1 MKNICLLCFTLFVF
15 LLWAGEPSALEVS
28 MEGDKLTVHAEQV
41 RLQAILAR
49 IADLG
54 VNVRIDAEIN
64 PVVSASFN
72 DRDLQK
78 GLASIL
84 KSTNHVLVW
93 KSVEGPL
100 GPMQRL
106 AEIQVF
112 RPGKKGLMKSL
123 AERSNLS
130 IEKDPR
136 SGALYVANEILLRLQ
151 PGMTPEA
158 FMALLKQW
166 GATVVDSYPPLALYR
181 IRVPDGTDVPT
192 LAEKISRH
200 PGLARAEPNFAYPI
214 APPYPSGHEGTAPLH
229 HRGESSGA
237 GTAPIA
243 ILDSGLSPDAGLD
256 DHVLA
261 SLDAFETAEPI
272 SDPLGHGTQM
282 ALVASGVV
290 KPHGVSVEGDFDNP
304 IIPIRAFDEKGYT
317 SNHTIMRSVDFALEN
332 GARVMS
338 LSWGA
343 ETDSVFLGEAFRY
356 AESKGMIILASAGN
370 EPTGKPFYPAAYSSV
385 IGVGALGPDGQ
396 RWEKSN
402 YGEFVT
408 LAAPGFATLPVGY
421 EGEPGTYAGTSI
433 SAAYAAN
440 RIASY
445 LSENPEASVEEILR
459 SFRTKD

>member
-1 MKNICLLCFTLFVF
+1 MKKICLLCCTLLAFF
-15 LLWAGEPSALEVS
+15 LWAWETAALEVS
-28 MEGDKLTVHAEQV
+28 MEGDRLSVHADQV
-41 RLQAILAR
+41 HLQAILAR

-54 VNVRIDAEIN
+54 VKVRIDAEIN
-64 PVVSASFN
+64 PVVSASFD

-84 KSTNHVLVW
+84 KSTNHALLW
-93 KSVEGPL
+93 KSVDGPL
-100 GPMQRL
+100 GSIQRL

-112 RPGKKGLMKSL
+112 RPGKKRLMKPL
-123 AERSNLS
+123 VERSNLS
-130 IEKDPR
+130 IVKDPR
-136 SGALYVANEILLRLQ
+136 SGALYVANEILLRLE

-166 GATVVDSYPPLALYR
+166 GATVVDSYPPLALYKV
-181 IRVPDGTDVPT
+181 RVPDGTDVPA
-192 LAEKISRH
+192 LAEQISRH
-200 PGLARAEPNFAYPI
+200 PGLAKAEPNFAYPI
-214 APPYPSGHEGTAPLH
+214 APPYTSEQGAAPLH
-229 HRGESSGA
+229 RRGESSGA

-304 IIPIRAFDEKGYT
+304 IIPIKAFDENGYT
-317 SNHTIMRSVDFALEN
+317 TNHAVMRSIDFALAN

-343 ETDSVFLGEAFRY
+343 ETDSAFLGEAFRY
-356 AESKGMIILASAGN
+356 AESKDMIILASAGN
-370 EPTGKPFYPAAYSSV
+370 EPTGKAIYPAAYSSV
-385 IGVGALGPDGQ
+385 IGVGALGPDGE

-402 YGEFVT
+402 YGDFVT

-421 EGEPGTYAGTSI
+421 KGDPGTYAGTSI
-433 SAAYAAN
+433 STAYVAN
-440 RIASY
+440 MVANYLAPSSRRIERPRPIPFS
-445 LSENPEASVEEILR
+445 
-459 SFRTKD
+459 

>member
-1 MKNICLLCFTLFVF
+1 MKKICLLCCTLPAFF
-15 LLWAGEPSALEVS
+15 LWAWETAALEVS
-28 MEGDKLTVHAEQV
+28 MEGDRLSVHADQV
-41 RLQAILAR
+41 HLQAILAR
-49 IADLG
+49 IAGLG
-54 VNVRIDAEIN
+54 VKVRIDAEIN
-64 PVVSASFN
+64 PVVSASFD

-84 KSTNHVLVW
+84 KSTNHALLW

-100 GPMQRL
+100 GSIQRL

-112 RPGKKGLMKSL
+112 RPGKKRLMKPL
-123 AERSNLS
+123 VERSNLS
-130 IEKDPR
+130 IVKDPR
-136 SGALYVANEILLRLQ
+136 SGALYVANEILLRLE

-166 GATVVDSYPPLALYR
+166 GATVVDSYPPLALYKV
-181 IRVPDGTDVPT
+181 RVPDGTDVPA
-192 LAEKISRH
+192 LAEQISRH
-200 PGLARAEPNFAYPI
+200 PGLAKAEPNFAYPI
-214 APPYPSGHEGTAPLH
+214 APPYTSEQGAAPLH
-229 HRGESSGA
+229 RRGESSGA
-237 GTAPIA
+237 GTVPIA

-304 IIPIRAFDEKGYT
+304 IIPIKAFDENGYT
-317 SNHTIMRSVDFALEN
+317 TNHAVMRSIDFALAN

-343 ETDSVFLGEAFRY
+343 ETDSAFLGEAFRY
-356 AESKGMIILASAGN
+356 AESKDMIILASAGN
-370 EPTGKPFYPAAYSSV
+370 EPTGKAIYPAAYSSV
-385 IGVGALGPDGQ
+385 IGVGALGPDGE

-402 YGEFVT
+402 YGDFVT

-421 EGEPGTYAGTSI
+421 KGDPGTYAGTSI
-433 SAAYAAN
+433 STAYVAN
-440 RIASY
+440 RVANY
-445 LSENPEASVEEILR
+445 LSQNPEASVKEILR
-459 SFRTKD
+459 SFQSKD

>member
-1 MKNICLLCFTLFVF
+1 MKKICLLCCTLLAFF
-15 LLWAGEPSALEVS
+15 LWAWETAALEVS
-28 MEGDKLTVHAEQV
+28 MEGDRLSVHADQV
-41 RLQAILAR
+41 HLQAILAR

-64 PVVSASFN
+64 PVVSASFD

-84 KSTNHVLVW
+84 KSTNHALLW

-100 GPMQRL
+100 GSIQRL

-112 RPGKKGLMKSL
+112 RPGKKRLMKPL
-123 AERSNLS
+123 VERSNLS
-130 IEKDPR
+130 IVKDPR
-136 SGALYVANEILLRLQ
+136 SGALYVANEILLRLE

-166 GATVVDSYPPLALYR
+166 GATVVDSYPPLALYKV
-181 IRVPDGTDVPT
+181 RVPDGTDVPA
-192 LAEKISRH
+192 LAEQISRH
-200 PGLARAEPNFAYPI
+200 PGLAKAEPNFAYPI
-214 APPYPSGHEGTAPLH
+214 APPYTSEQGAAPLH
-229 HRGESSGA
+229 RRGESSGA

-304 IIPIRAFDEKGYT
+304 IIPIKAFDENGYT
-317 SNHTIMRSVDFALEN
+317 TNHAVMRSIDFALAN

-343 ETDSVFLGEAFRY
+343 ETDSAFLGEAFRY
-356 AESKGMIILASAGN
+356 AESKDMIILASAGN
-370 EPTGKPFYPAAYSSV
+370 EPTGKAIYPAAYSSV
-385 IGVGALGPDGQ
+385 IGVGALGPDGE

-402 YGEFVT
+402 YGDFVT

-421 EGEPGTYAGTSI
+421 KGDPGTYAGTSI
-433 SAAYAAN
+433 STAYVAN
-440 RIASY
+440 RVANY
-445 LSENPEASVEEILR
+445 LSKNPEASVKEILR
-459 SFRTKD
+459 SFQSKD